1 VQQPGR
7 PTDVGPDPVV
17 LSAVGEEEELLVALV
32 ELGESGGDADQDLL
46 DPAEAPALE
55 AGVEADSQRAH
66 AGPEGS
72 PSINAP
78 HMEADSDPSV
88 SIVIPNRDGAT
99 RRDGLT
105 YLDMVL
111 GTLSEQSFR
120 DFDVTVV
127 DNGSSDGSVEYVR
140 ERWPDVQVVA
150 LPENVGFS
158 GAINRGVDASRG
170 RYVALLNTDVELS
183 PDWLELLVAELERD
197 PGVGFVSGKI
207 MRHDDR
213 DVIEQIGQDF
223 FTSGQFE
230 PIGLDQKD
238 TGQYDERR
246 PATIVTAA
254 AVLYR
259 RAALRAAGDFDE
271 DYFLYCEDA
280 DLCLRMLLG
289 GNRGLYVPAPEAYHV
304 RGGTTDRNSAM
315 TSFFLFRN
323 GLITLLKDMPA
334 SVLIPSLPKILLYQ
348 YTLYRGARDGGI
360 AATFWRAYGSFLRM
374 LGTTLRKRRRVQST
388 RSTPVPAFRSLLRSE
403 YPLPTRFSRPSR

>member
-1 VQQPGR
+1 
-7 PTDVGPDPVV
+7 
-17 LSAVGEEEELLVALV
+17 
-32 ELGESGGDADQDLL
+32 
-46 DPAEAPALE
+46 
-55 AGVEADSQRAH
+55 
-66 AGPEGS
+66 
-72 PSINAP
+72 
-78 HMEADSDPSV
+78 MEADSDPSV

-280 DLCLRMLLG
+280 DVCLRVLLAG
-289 GNRGLYVPAPEAYHV
+289 YSGLYVPEPKAFHV
-304 RGGTTDRNSAM
+304 RGGTVGAQSELQRFYLIRN
-315 TSFFLFRN
+315 
-323 GLITLLKDMPA
+323 TLVTVLKDVPA
-334 SVLIPSLPKILLYQ
+334 PVLLRSLPKIALYHWGMLLAARK
-348 YTLYRGARDGGI
+348 RGVGRTVA
-360 AATFWRAYGSFLRM
+360 RAYAAFLRM
-374 LGTTLRKRRRVQST
+374 VPATLRKRRAVQRTRTMPPRVFAARLRT
-388 RSTPVPAFRSLLRSE
+388 DYPVGSRLGRF
-403 YPLPTRFSRPSR
+403 LP